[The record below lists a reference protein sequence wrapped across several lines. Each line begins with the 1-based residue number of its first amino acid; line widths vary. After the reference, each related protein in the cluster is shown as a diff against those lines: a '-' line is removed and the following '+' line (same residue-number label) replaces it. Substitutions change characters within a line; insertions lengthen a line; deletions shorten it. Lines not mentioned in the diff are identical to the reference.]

1 METGRGV
8 GDETALA
15 AALVDDLD
23 FPGERRDAAL
33 AALAALGP
41 AAGPALLE
49 VVLHGATRAKCNA
62 VRAVHV
68 LAQRAPNVW
77 HGTDEERAVGAL
89 ISALQSSGGDERAG
103 IVDVLGLIGTPSAI
117 PVLIEQLAD
126 ANYVC
131 VSAALALGRMRD
143 PRVVAPLAAVL
154 ADEQKFWVPRGAAA
168 VALGELGALAEP
180 GLPALERALRYPD
193 GGGETWDERAR
204 EAVEDAIARIRT
216 GAASSLTGK
225 GSRYEMWGIY

>member
-1 METGRGV
+1 LAYEHGAR
-8 GDETALA
+8 DQTAI

-23 FPGERRDAAL
+23 VPGDRRDSAL
-33 AALAALGP
+33 AELAALGQ

-49 VVLHGATRAKCNA
+49 VVLRGATRAKCNA

-77 HGTDEERAVGAL
+77 DRGAEERAGAAL
-89 ISALQSSGGDERAG
+89 TSALRSSNGDERAG
-103 IVDVLGLIGTPSAI
+103 IADVLGLIGAPSAI
-117 PVLIEQLAD
+117 PALIEQLAD

-143 PRVVAPLAAVL
+143 PRAVAPLAGVL

-180 GLPALERALRYPD
+180 GLPALERALDYPD
-193 GGGETWDERAR
+193 GRGETWDERAR

-216 GAASSLTGK
+216 GAPTALTGK